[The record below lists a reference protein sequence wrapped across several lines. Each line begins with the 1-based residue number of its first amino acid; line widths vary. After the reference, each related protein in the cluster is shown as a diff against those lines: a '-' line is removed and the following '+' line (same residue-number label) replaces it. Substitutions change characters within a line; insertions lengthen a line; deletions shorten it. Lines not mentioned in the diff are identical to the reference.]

1 MRFIAR
7 AASLCDFGFPSWRE
21 IWFPRSVVLLSLLTE
36 FAMAAFVIVDGFVW
50 FCLTAISILRM
61 TPGMIQ
67 CYHHSFSTCIIT
79 EQLITLPSFVRFV
92 FVCFGLLFAFFFRP
106 TPLGFRQVVQHVR
119 LHVATSELTLYCN
132 DVGSSMTASTVEL
145 ARTDT

>member
-1 MRFIAR
+1 VRFIAR

-21 IWFPRSVVLLSLLTE
+21 IWFPRNVVLLSLLTE

-92 FVCFGLLFAFFFRP
+92 FVCFGLLFAFFFPSDASWLPPGRS
-106 TPLGFRQVVQHVR
+106 TRSI
-119 LHVATSELTLYCN
+119 ACCN
-132 DVGSSMTASTVEL
+132 KRIDSL
-145 ARTDT
+145 LQ